1 MAHFRVVLETVLKK
15 VTIEEEFI
23 VEAENE
29 GDARLSVAAGNGYEI
44 NQSKIIDFGDTLLET
59 PTLVEKVD
67 L

>member
-29 GDARLSVAAGNGYEI
+29 GDARLSVSAGNGYEI
-44 NQSKIIDFGDTLLET
+44 N
-59 PTLVEKVD
+59 
-67 L
+67 